1 MAKGSKRKAHVPTDR
16 GGGDLLKSFLA
27 SADLFVETISAQGLA
42 VAGHGEERL
51 IIQSTGESV
60 VAQMRKLTDF
70 VREAAATISSDR
82 RRELDQFLRVQD
94 GDAIVARG
102 LRVSGQVL
110 SGRAGPVTRGFFS
123 WLNEHI
129 QTIKKIIMAILTLI
143 FGHLPEW
150 VNTVMVI
157 IDEIFNLLKSLL
169 GGKLG
174 LRMSDVADD
183 ASREEVNFLRE
194 MKALAELQAAGASRR
209 TTDDESSNKRNGS

>member
-1 MAKGSKRKAHVPTDR
+1 MAKSSKRKASVPPER
-16 GGGDLLKSFLA
+16 GSSDPLKSFLA
-27 SADLFVETISAQGLA
+27 SADRFVETISSQALA
-42 VAGHGEERL
+42 VAGGGEERL

-60 VAQMRKLTDF
+60 VAQMRKLTDY

-82 RRELDQFLRVQD
+82 RRELNQFLRVQD
-94 GDAIVARG
+94 GDAIVARA

-150 VNTVMVI
+150 VNTIMVI

-169 GGKLG
+169 GGRLG

-183 ASREEVNFLRE
+183 ASR
-194 MKALAELQAAGASRR
+194 
-209 TTDDESSNKRNGS
+209 